1 MGGGAVQGLIMDKHG
16 EDAMTQARQPEG
28 VQRSDAGAPA
38 QPMHVLVDATVGTPQ
53 RAYQEGWN
61 ACADAM
67 LTATGETRDQ
77 LAKRLVAE
85 AAGLDAIKLPPHD
98 PTTGIEAILGENFQ
112 ADDKEAAWKTIKA
125 YADIHARRAVL
136 LAQADA
142 GAAAAPSSTTEE
154 GRILSQVC
162 DLFHIG
168 KLARTESTILTN
180 VSNVIRLSRLLRA
193 VERDLFPEPDLPDDE
208 DDDPYKL
215 ASEALPVPNSWGA
228 KDEADYVA
236 QFRAALAARGAIL
249 ASDEAVAAQPSGW
262 ISVEAE
268 MPEPGVAVLLDIG
281 SKTPIRAMWAAKH
294 TVKAHED
301 AEPGWCDYDESTD
314 AYYCPEGWYEW
325 NEHEDVH
332 WEVSAT
338 PRAWMRLPA
347 QATDC
352 LGDGLAGWIA
362 VSDRLPGPMEF
373 CDWLMPPTELKR
385 ERWILANECLVTA
398 SLPGKATHWRASTPL
413 PPAPKE

>member
-1 MGGGAVQGLIMDKHG
+1 MGGGAVQGLIMDNHR

-77 LAKRLVAE
+77 LAK
-85 AAGLDAIKLPPHD
+85 
-98 PTTGIEAILGENFQ
+98 
-112 ADDKEAAWKTIKA
+112 
-125 YADIHARRAVL
+125 
-136 LAQADA
+136 
-142 GAAAAPSSTTEE
+142 
-154 GRILSQVC
+154 
-162 DLFHIG
+162 
-168 KLARTESTILTN
+168 
-180 VSNVIRLSRLLRA
+180 
-193 VERDLFPEPDLPDDE
+193 
-208 DDDPYKL
+208 
-215 ASEALPVPNSWGA
+215 
-228 KDEADYVA
+228 
-236 QFRAALAARGAIL
+236 
-249 ASDEAVAAQPSGW
+249 
-262 ISVEAE
+262 
-268 MPEPGVAVLLDIG
+268 
-281 SKTPIRAMWAAKH
+281 
-294 TVKAHED
+294 
-301 AEPGWCDYDESTD
+301 
-314 AYYCPEGWYEW
+314 
-325 NEHEDVH
+325 
-332 WEVSAT
+332 
-338 PRAWMRLPA
+338 RLPA